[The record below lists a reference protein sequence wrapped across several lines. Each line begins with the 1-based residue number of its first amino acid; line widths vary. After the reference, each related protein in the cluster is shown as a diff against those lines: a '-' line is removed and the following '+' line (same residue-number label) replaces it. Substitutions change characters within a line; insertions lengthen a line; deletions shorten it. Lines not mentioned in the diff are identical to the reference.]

1 MTIFVILAPYAAFA
15 LLMLVASTASSLF
28 AAAALCLATIALDL
42 ARGRSIK
49 MLGAGSAI
57 IFAGLGCYQVLGSTP
72 LSTLAVKIAVDSG
85 LFLVGLFS
93 LAIRQPFTL
102 QYAREM
108 TEPEITLLPG
118 FLAANYVITSVWVV
132 AFLLMVA
139 ANLLLL
145 NLPDLPLWSGL
156 VIAFAIRNPVVY
168 FSKWYPAYR
177 RRKYTPSPALASD
190 PR

>member
-15 LLMLVASTASSLF
+15 LLMLVTSTASSLF
-28 AAAALCLATIALDL
+28 AAAAICLATIALDL

-49 MLGAGSAI
+49 LLGVSSAA

-72 LSTLAVKIAVDSG
+72 LSILAVKVAVDAG
-85 LFLVGLFS
+85 LLLFGLSS
-93 LAIRQPFTL
+93 LALRRPFTL

-108 TEPEITLLPG
+108 TEPEIARLPS
-118 FLAANYVITSVWVV
+118 FVASNYVITSVWVL

-145 NLPDLPLWSGL
+145 NWPSLPLWSGL
-156 VIAFAIRNPVVY
+156 VMAFAIRNPAIY
-168 FSKWYPAYR
+168 FSRWYPDYL
-177 RRKYTPSPALASD
+177 RRKFGTIPQAN
-190 PR
+190 